1 MKTLT
6 TTFHASVN
14 TGSFLQAYALQ
25 RTIVE
30 KLKIENKIIDFQ
42 TQNQKN
48 LYRIFKPNKNLSSI
62 ARNIFTILHLKKLK
76 KRHLRYEEMRNQF
89 LDMTEEVSTEE
100 EVYSIAKNA
109 DINIVGSDQIWNT
122 KIADF
127 SPAYFMPNINTKKIA
142 YAVSAGP
149 YASKNIEEKYY
160 DDIRCFSAVS
170 AREKSMLEAISA
182 IRNDATVVLDPTCLL
197 NKEEYYPLFEKERK
211 IKGDYILLYT
221 INNNEEILKTA
232 KKLSKELGIKVV
244 APFSN
249 YGSLKALKYGI
260 KLVYDASPDVFLNLF
275 YNAKTVLTNSFH
287 GTAFSVIFRKDF
299 YRVAKEENGAFVKD
313 ARIDDFLDSID
324 LNRTI
329 SFNTDVGYIKQN
341 MNADYKE
348 AEKKLNELKEKSLN
362 YLRESLKN

>member
-6 TTFHASVN
+6 TTFHAPVN

-30 KLKIENKIIDFQ
+30 RLDIENKIIDFQ

-48 LYRIFKPNKNLSSI
+48 LYRIFKPNKSLSSV
-62 ARNIFTILHLKKLK
+62 ARNIFTVLHLKKLK
-76 KRHLRYEEMRNQF
+76 KRHLRYGEMRNQF
-89 LDMTEEVSTEE
+89 LDMTKEVSTEE
-100 EVYSIAKNA
+100 EVYNIAKNA
-109 DINIVGSDQIWNT
+109 DVNIVGSDQIWNT

-127 SPAYFMPNINTKKIA
+127 SPAYFMPNVNTKKVA

-149 YASKNIEEKYY
+149 YASENIDKKYY

-170 AREKSMLEAISA
+170 AREKSMLEAIST

-197 NKEEYYPLFEKERK
+197 NKEDYFPLFDKERR

-260 KLVYDASPDVFLNLF
+260 KLLYDASPDVFLNLF
-275 YNAKTVLTNSFH
+275 YNAKMVLTNSFH

-299 YRVAKEENGAFVKD
+299 YRVAKEENGTFVKD

-329 SFNTDVGYIKQN
+329 SFNTDISYIKQN
-341 MNADYKE
+341 LNAEYKE
-348 AEKKLNELKEKSLN
+348 AEKKLNELKERSLD